1 MDPVSLII
9 AALAAGAA
17 PGAVGRLDGDETKEA
32 VQAAYAKLRG
42 LTERRLS
49 DTSGR
54 FILEKYEN
62 SPETWEAPLAAE
74 LDNANAAADTDLV
87 TAAQSLMKIIEEA
100 NRNPSPASGG
110 EQLGLLDLSVDL
122 SVPEV
127 YSGSDFT
134 LYLHVKNPFAR
145 PVWINSVELSLPTQ
159 LSTRNASDTSD
170 ARKPAVD
177 ASSDEF
183 GFVRSRVQQYEAD
196 LRQLRDSISTENHAS
211 DARSQLE
218 RRAVDLEDRI
228 RELMGLL
235 SGRSI
240 INVADGSDVWVG
252 RARVQDLVVNVG
264 GGSSARFDDLRGPTT
279 GDTERVPLVGSLPK
293 GVALQPGST
302 DVWTIRLGSN
312 RTPFFI
318 PAKYKLQLT
327 VVYGLEKAHTGEVG
341 ASIDLYSNTCS
352 YSLQVRAAL
361 WSVILGGVIGGIVGS
376 FARSLQVGGKATAF
390 SAADV
395 NLTISALLLSA
406 ILSGAAIIFS
416 ARKAEAQSFVTVED
430 FWGGLLIGFLIGYS
444 GTTAFAKITG
454 STA

>member
-1 MDPVSLII
+1 VEATVDPVPLIV

-17 PGAVGRLDGDETKEA
+17 PGVVGRSDGDDTKEA
-32 VQAAYAKLRG
+32 VKSAYAKLRE
-42 LTERRLS
+42 LAERRLS
-49 DTSGR
+49 DSSGSYV
-54 FILEKYEN
+54 LEKYGN
-62 SPETWEAPLAAE
+62 SPEIWEAPLAAE
-74 LDNANAAADTDLV
+74 LDSANAAADADLV
-87 TAAQSLMKIIEEA
+87 TAARSFMKIIEGA
-100 NRNPSPASGG
+100 NRSARPAGG
-110 EQLGLLDLSVDL
+110 AEQLGLLDLSVDL

-159 LSTRNASDTSD
+159 LSTREAADPSDS
-170 ARKPAVD
+170 RKSAVD
-177 ASSDEF
+177 VSSDEF
-183 GFVRSRVQQYEAD
+183 SFVRSRVQQYEAD
-196 LRQLRDSISTENHAS
+196 LRQLRDSISTDNHTS
-211 DARSQLE
+211 DARGQLE
-218 RRAVDLEDRI
+218 RKAAALEDRI

-235 SGRSI
+235 SGRSVI
-240 INVADGSDVWVG
+240 HVGDGSDVWVG
-252 RARVQDLVVNVG
+252 RARVRDLIVHVN
-264 GGSSARFDDLRGPTT
+264 GGSSARFDDLRGPTA

-293 GVALQPGST
+293 GAALQPGST

-327 VVYGLEKAHTGEVG
+327 VVYGLEKASNREVG

-361 WSVILGGVIGGIVGS
+361 WSVILGGVVGGIIGS

-390 SAADV
+390 DV
-395 NLTISALLLSA
+395 NLTIGALLLSA

-454 STA
+454 S